1 MYDKSKTD
9 NYVRNHSKKKTKK
22 RTSKE
27 PKVEIKNDE
36 VPIVVDTDTPGGNS
50 EHHETEERV
59 QTDDHF
65 RGTSRTS
72 VITDYRKT
80 NKAQN

>member
-9 NYVRNHSKKKTKK
+9 NYVRNHSKKRTKK

-36 VPIVVDTDTPGGNS
+36 VPIVIDTDGGNS
-50 EHHETEERV
+50 EHNETEGA